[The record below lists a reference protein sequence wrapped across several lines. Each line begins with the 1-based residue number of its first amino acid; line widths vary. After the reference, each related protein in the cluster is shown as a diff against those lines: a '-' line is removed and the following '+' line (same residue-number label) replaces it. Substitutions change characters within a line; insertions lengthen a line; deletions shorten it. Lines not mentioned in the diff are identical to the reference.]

1 MHCMWQAFQTQ
12 SVFRT
17 SVLIKYPRHCEGG
30 ARPPEAIPSLEHEI
44 AHLHCVRRKCR
55 RGAGFRYAPES
66 TGLLNHRVPLLAMT
80 E

>member
-44 AHLHCVRRKCR
+44 ASS
-55 RGAGFRYAPES
+55 G
-66 TGLLNHRVPLLAMT
+66 
-80 E
+80 